1 MSQFALHPQHSAPSR
16 SKWYGVHICLGLNAV
31 SYLYAKAVCMIVL
44 TCFGKES
51 AEALIGICSFTLFG
65 QVSVRLTMNI
75 SMFGWLQDRTTWNP
89 LEGFAHLNAMLQAVQ
104 L

>member
-1 MSQFALHPQHSAPSR
+1 M
-16 SKWYGVHICLGLNAV
+16 N
-31 SYLYAKAVCMIVL
+31 VL

-75 SMFGWLQDRTTWNP
+75 SMFSWLQDQRTWIP
-89 LEGFAHLNAMLQAVQ
+89 LDGLAHLNAMLQAVQ